1 MANHKNLKK
10 VIAVSSMA
18 AATMGAGTIVNADN
32 VHQQPVSSQKSSIS
46 TKVSTE
52 SQSVKSSSRVVLK
65 SSKSSSTK
73 VSSQSSVKKTTSIAS
88 SSSKV
93 STKASSISAK
103 KAQPMNLAAVQQG
116 KMTSD
121 VKSTT
126 DPLMND
132 FNKWNNSSDSDLSYD
147 ANDAKTAYDSINQ
160 IAKQYDEGA
169 YANKSDRDYIIKDVA
184 NSLKNAKSDYDMSK
198 TLSDI
203 PNLKEKQ
210 QIYKD
215 VYEAWNNLYNLLTNG
230 EPAQTSSQ
238 SSSSAKSSSKKNDTK
253 ASSISKA
260 NSKKDSAKKSSKSS
274 KKVSSQNSN
283 KNAADAVSAIE
294 TLQDTANKYQNSSD
308 ATTQS
313 YAQEAQQWL
322 SNLGTFMNAQK
333 NGWNSQKE
341 IDNEIN
347 ALKNDI
353 KSNEDTLN
361 ASWFH
366 GNDAT
371 KEIIKDQINADKAM
385 LTYLTGNAQET
396 PATKNDAEATSSKKA
411 DQKVAAKNTTSA
423 KKSVSK
429 VNKTVS
435 SKSLHETHVVSAAT
449 KNAAKNTTSTKA
461 NTATKKSKLPQTGET
476 NNIGVL
482 AGISVLAIAA
492 AGAFLFRKRG

>member
-10 VIAVSSMA
+10 VIAVSSMV

-126 DPLMND
+126 DSLMND

-260 NSKKDSAKKSSKSS
+260 NSKKDSA
-274 KKVSSQNSN
+274 
-283 KNAADAVSAIE
+283 
-294 TLQDTANKYQNSSD
+294 NKYQNSSD

-385 LTYLTGNAQET
+385 LTYLTGNAQEI
-396 PATKNDAEATSSKKA
+396 PATKNDAEATLSKKA

-461 NTATKKSKLPQTGET
+461 NTATKKSTLPQTGET